1 MSMVTP
7 STWSPWLSLPDAVDK
22 LTDYLR
28 TVEPGTVT
36 APLART
42 CELSNLKPKSS
53 RGTPDGFSSVLGYS
67 RHTFKLA
74 DNHLAL
80 SHQPGGQELVPKRAA
95 QLEGENPDYA
105 TQDLFNVIADND
117 FPSWTACIRF
127 MEPEQAKKFR
137 YHIFDISKVWSQKDP
152 ENYFAEVEQ
161 TAYSPGNM
169 VPGIVAS
176 FNRMPQDRLFSHSN
190 THRHHLDS
198 NFN

>member
-1 MSMVTP
+1 M
-7 STWSPWLSLPDAVDK
+7 
-22 LTDYLR
+22 
-28 TVEPGTVT
+28 
-36 APLART
+36 APLAPNSDDGSLGSFHV
-42 CELSNLKPKSS
+42 EHFALYPSS
-53 RGTPDGFSSVLGYS
+53 TSKNSSDLICLAEGPFPEFSMIHPG
-67 RHTFKLA
+67 
-74 DNHLAL
+74 AL
-80 SHQPGGQELVPKRAA
+80 SPPNLMSSDPADPGEDKGSNPSLRGQELVPKRAA